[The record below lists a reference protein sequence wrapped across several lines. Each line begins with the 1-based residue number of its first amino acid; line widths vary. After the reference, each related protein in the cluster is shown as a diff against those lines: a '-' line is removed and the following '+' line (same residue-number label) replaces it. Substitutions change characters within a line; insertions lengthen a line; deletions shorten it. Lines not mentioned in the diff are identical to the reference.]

1 MQNSFKIKKD
11 TRASSVVNNPIC
23 MKVILALVCI
33 DHVTGK
39 NSGENVPS

>member
-1 MQNSFKIKKD
+1 MTKD
-11 TRASSVVNNPIC
+11 IIGWSLINNDPIY

-39 NSGENVPS
+39 ISGENFPG